1 MKYLTLLLLLT
12 LSFTI
17 KAQLP
22 LGETTKEISIKTS
35 KWVQAKDPR
44 IISLSDSIVAGID
57 GEYERVE
64 AIDDWITNNIEYN
77 KTSTMNS
84 QKIDAITTL
93 EMGMGICTGYAN
105 LFAALARA
113 SGLETKVMTGKAK
126 NLNGQTYYHQWN
138 EVKIDGTWYFIDTTW
153 NAGLKKREYFFKVS
167 EYPKSHK
174 KPKEVRAY

>member
-1 MKYLTLLLLLT
+1 MKLLTLLLFST

-17 KAQLP
+17 NAELP
-22 LGETTKEISIKTS
+22 TGERAREINAKTS

-44 IISLSDSIVAGID
+44 IVSLSDSIIAGID
-57 GEYERVE
+57 SEYERVE

-126 NLNGQTYYHQWN
+126 NITGNIYYHQWN

-153 NAGLKKREYFFKVS
+153 NAGLKKREFFSKVS